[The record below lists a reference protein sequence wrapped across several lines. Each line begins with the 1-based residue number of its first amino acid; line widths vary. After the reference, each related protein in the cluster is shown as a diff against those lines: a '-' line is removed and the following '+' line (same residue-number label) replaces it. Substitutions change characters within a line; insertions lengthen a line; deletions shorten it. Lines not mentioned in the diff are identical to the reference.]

1 MSNTIKL
8 NIIAPGRSLIT
19 EEIISLITENSSGQI
34 EFMRGHAPIISS
46 TIPTISR
53 MKTADGAEKRIF
65 TATGIVRVK
74 DNIIDFCVDSMNYK
88 EEIDLRR
95 AEESKERAEKRLK
108 QKENID
114 ILRAEKSLARAIARI
129 TLAQG

>member
-1 MSNTIKL
+1 MK
-8 NIIAPGRSLIT
+8 
-19 EEIISLITENSSGQI
+19 
-34 EFMRGHAPIISS
+34 GHTPIISS

-53 MKTADGAEKRIF
+53 IKTANGEEKKIF

-74 DNIIDFCVDSMNYK
+74 NNIIDFSVDSMNYQ

-108 QKENID
+108 QKDNID
-114 ILRAEKSLARAIARI
+114 VLRAEKSLARAIARI
-129 TLAQG
+129 RLAQG

>member
-1 MSNTIKL
+1 
-8 NIIAPGRSLIT
+8 
-19 EEIISLITENSSGQI
+19 
-34 EFMRGHAPIISS
+34 
-46 TIPTISR
+46 
-53 MKTADGAEKRIF
+53 
-65 TATGIVRVK
+65 
-74 DNIIDFCVDSMNYK
+74 MNYK